1 MKSVLLLITLIS
13 TSILCF
19 GQDFPYNEDEK
30 IEFEE
35 IIQFNEELTSA
46 DIIDRTEKW
55 ANSFWTTPNQA
66 SKTESAVTYK
76 VSANS
81 KRSALHTYELLFNL
95 KVSVKEGKYKYTLS
109 DFEVIEV
116 GLMTYTLEKRIK
128 KKAVKEFTWTEVQNL
143 ITSLKN
149 AIETGIVESE
159 EDDW

>member
-1 MKSVLLLITLIS
+1 MKSVLFLMTLLLTVN
-13 TSILCF
+13 LCF
-19 GQDFPYNEDEK
+19 GQDFPYNEDGK

-35 IIQFNEELTSA
+35 IIEFNDELSSEEIL
-46 DIIDRTEKW
+46 DRTEKW
-55 ANSFWTTPNQA
+55 ANSFWTTPNQVN
-66 SKTESAVTYK
+66 KTESAVIYK
-76 VSANS
+76 ASANS

-95 KVSVKEGKYKYTLS
+95 KVSVKEGKYRYTLS

-149 AIETGIVESE
+149 AIDTGVIESE
-159 EDDW
+159 GDDW